1 MEASPLLGR
10 RLAPVAAGWY
20 FMAGIFT
27 TSLIGGLSTAIYS
40 MEHFHRLS
48 GYGLAANLAVMPII
62 SFVVMPAGLV
72 GMLLMPVGLDAPFL
86 VLMGAGLEAVIAVAK
101 EVAGWGGDFGV
112 GRQHSWFLSL
122 ATAGFLLLALLRTRL
137 RLVGLPLLGLAFM
150 LSWQAGRKP
159 LPDILVSED
168 GALVALLGSSVSTN
182 RPRPPAFVFDQWQRA
197 LLLADPA
204 RPLMLPAQDMPDA
217 IPATMKGDRRL
228 DAGQL
233 ALVRHAMQEAFRAAS
248 EDPGRFVCRS
258 KAWCV
263 AVMNEGVAIA
273 AVEDGRLA
281 GIACDMAGFV
291 IAPRVPFDECR
302 SGALLVNGAMLRKA
316 GALEIYVNGKRDIE
330 DWRVV
335 PAMAMT
341 DRPWSRHRSFDW
353 RTGEFDQSLPESFAR
368 MISDSGG

>member
-1 MEASPLLGR
+1 
-10 RLAPVAAGWY
+10 
-20 FMAGIFT
+20 
-27 TSLIGGLSTAIYS
+27 
-40 MEHFHRLS
+40 
-48 GYGLAANLAVMPII
+48 
-62 SFVVMPAGLV
+62 
-72 GMLLMPVGLDAPFL
+72 
-86 VLMGAGLEAVIAVAK
+86 
-101 EVAGWGGDFGV
+101 
-112 GRQHSWFLSL
+112 
-122 ATAGFLLLALLRTRL
+122 
-137 RLVGLPLLGLAFM
+137 
-150 LSWQAGRKP
+150 
-159 LPDILVSED
+159 
-168 GALVALLGSSVSTN
+168 VSTN

-291 IAPRVPFDECR
+291 IAPRVRFDECR

-335 PAMAMT
+335 TAMAAI
-341 DRPWSRHRSFDW
+341 DRSWSRHRSFDW
-353 RTGEFDQSLPESFAR
+353 RAGEFDRSLPEGFAR
-368 MISDSGG
+368 MISDSDG